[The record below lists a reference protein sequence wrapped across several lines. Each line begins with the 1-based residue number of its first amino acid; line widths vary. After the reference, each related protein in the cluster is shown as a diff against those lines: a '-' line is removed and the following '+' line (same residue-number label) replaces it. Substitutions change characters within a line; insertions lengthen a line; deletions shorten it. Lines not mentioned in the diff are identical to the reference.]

1 MSNLLTSLISTAQA
15 LGVFERALEV
25 SQNNVANVSTP
36 GYAAQRML
44 LHAAEFDP
52 STGLIG
58 GVQAGEIETARNL
71 YAEQNVRRQCESLG
85 YYTEL
90 AHSLAAVES
99 YFDVTGQQGIPAALS
114 NLFQAFSAWSVEP
127 GSLPAREQ
135 VMQRA
140 GELADAFHQVA
151 EGMARAATDAD
162 RQLRQ
167 TVDKI
172 NQIGQQLYEY
182 NVARRSGGMDDA
194 GLDTKIHAALEELSE
209 LVNISVLHQTDGSV
223 TVLIGGQSPLVI
235 GASLYRISV
244 QFDLPAD
251 PPPIYA
257 AAPAPA
263 RIVASEGRDITSLV
277 NQGSLGGLLEMRNQ
291 VLAPLAG
298 DAYHAGD
305 LNLLAKAVA
314 DRINELLTNGWVSEG
329 PPPASGVPLFTYNPA
344 SDAVVAQTLALN
356 PAANA
361 QNLAAI
367 SPGPPYVGNGVALQL
382 AELAEP
388 RRQQDM
394 ISGYS
399 YAAFFGR
406 LAGSVGS
413 RLADAE
419 ANRAFRADTAAQA
432 RELRQQLS
440 GVSLDQEAILI
451 LQFQRAYQANAKM
464 LSLLGELTEAVLGM
478 IR

>member
-1 MSNLLTSLISTAQA
+1 
-15 LGVFERALEV
+15 
-25 SQNNVANVSTP
+25 
-36 GYAAQRML
+36 
-44 LHAAEFDP
+44 
-52 STGLIG
+52 
-58 GVQAGEIETARNL
+58 
-71 YAEQNVRRQCESLG
+71 
-85 YYTEL
+85 
-90 AHSLAAVES
+90 
-99 YFDVTGQQGIPAALS
+99 
-114 NLFQAFSAWSVEP
+114 
-127 GSLPAREQ
+127 
-135 VMQRA
+135 
-140 GELADAFHQVA
+140 
-151 EGMARAATDAD
+151 
-162 RQLRQ
+162 
-167 TVDKI
+167 
-172 NQIGQQLYEY
+172 
-182 NVARRSGGMDDA
+182 
-194 GLDTKIHAALEELSE
+194 
-209 LVNISVLHQTDGSV
+209 
-223 TVLIGGQSPLVI
+223 
-235 GASLYRISV
+235 
-244 QFDLPAD
+244 
-251 PPPIYA
+251 
-257 AAPAPA
+257 
-263 RIVASEGRDITSLV
+263 
-277 NQGSLGGLLEMRNQ
+277 
-291 VLAPLAG
+291 VLASRAG

-314 DRINELLTNGWVSEG
+314 DRINELLSGGWVSDG
-329 PPPASGVPLFTYNPA
+329 PPPVSGVPLFTYNVA

-388 RRQQDM
+388 RRPQDM

-419 ANRAFRADTAAQA
+419 ANRAFRADTTAQA